1 MVRTTLLG
9 LETSGSGSGQQNNS
23 SGDSSGGR
31 NDGRGSDSGDRQS
44 PTVVSGSEPGVDREE
59 LKNFLAKA
67 IKEEV
72 AMAMS
77 SFIQTQIQRR
87 KERSGMDYLE
97 AFLGGQRPLLNI

>member
-1 MVRTTLLG
+1 MMVGAL
-9 LETSGSGSGQQNNS
+9 
-23 SGDSSGGR
+23 
-31 NDGRGSDSGDRQS
+31 QS

-87 KERSGMDYLE
+87 KERSGIDYLE
-97 AFLGGQRPLLNI
+97 ALLGGQRPLFNVQISED